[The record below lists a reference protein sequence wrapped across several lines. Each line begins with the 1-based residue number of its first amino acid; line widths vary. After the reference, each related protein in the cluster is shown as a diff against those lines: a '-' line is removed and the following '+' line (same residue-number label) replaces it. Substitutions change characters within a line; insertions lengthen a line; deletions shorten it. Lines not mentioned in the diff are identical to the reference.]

1 MRKISQIEW
10 FGNLLSKLY
19 NISSNTKY
27 LACKW
32 SRIVQILAVIKLI
45 FLNILPLNK
54 DVIETSAQKHKEK

>member
-19 NISSNTKY
+19 YISSNTKH

-32 SRIVQILAVIKLI
+32 SRIVEILTVIKLK

-54 DVIETSAQKHKEK
+54 DVIETSAEKHKEK